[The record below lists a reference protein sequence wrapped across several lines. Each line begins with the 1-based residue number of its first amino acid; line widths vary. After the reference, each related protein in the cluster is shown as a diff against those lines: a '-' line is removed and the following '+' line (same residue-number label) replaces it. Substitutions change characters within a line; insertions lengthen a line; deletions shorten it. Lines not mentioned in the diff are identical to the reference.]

1 MGTTI
6 EQIKQI
12 IESAKW
18 TSIATEIRP
27 STVKTTEGNIKPL
40 FCSRQF
46 IYPGNDKFQ
55 LIFINYAD
63 PNGKVP
69 VVSMLIKGHI
79 RFGNRHPIAEG
90 AYELDYVADEG
101 FEITILHE
109 SFANALNTAPAPE
122 DIGKWEVN
130 AAKDVSNKTV
140 PAFGLKAGEF
150 FTEYDLIYIYDNL
163 LFNGS
168 RNIDGRPFDK
178 PENRPTNFQVPLI
191 SEKN

>member
-6 EQIKQI
+6 EQIKQVM
-12 IESAKW
+12 ESAEW
-18 TSIATEIRP
+18 TSISIEIRP
-27 STVKTTEGNIKPL
+27 STIKTPEGNIKPL

-46 IYPGNDKFQ
+46 TYPGNDKFQ
-55 LIFINYAD
+55 LTFINYAD

-79 RFGNRHPIAEG
+79 RFGDRHPIAEG

-101 FEITILHE
+101 FKITILHE
-109 SFANALNTAPAPE
+109 GFANALNAAPPPK

-130 AAKDVSNKTV
+130 AAKDVLNKTV

-178 PENRPTNFQVPLI
+178 PENRPTNLQAPLI
-191 SEKN
+191 SKKH